1 MSVAMYVVVHD
12 AKRAPVAGHSRAMR
26 TTIAVTVELD
36 AGSEQIAGEVCAEDG
51 WPRRFTGYVGLMAAI
66 EAVLARERAGA
77 RT

>member
-1 MSVAMYVVVHD
+1 ME
-12 AKRAPVAGHSRAMR
+12 

-36 AGSEQIAGEVCAEDG
+36 AGSEQIAGEVRAEDG

-66 EAVLARERAGA
+66 EAVLARERAEA